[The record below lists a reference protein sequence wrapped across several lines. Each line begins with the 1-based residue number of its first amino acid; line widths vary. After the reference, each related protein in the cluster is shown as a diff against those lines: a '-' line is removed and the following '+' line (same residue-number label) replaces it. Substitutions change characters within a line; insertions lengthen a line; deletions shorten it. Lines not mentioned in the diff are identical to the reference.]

1 MTLRSLDSLFNP
13 SSIALVGASKTPG
26 TVGYVLARNLMSA
39 GFDGPIMPVNPKH
52 RAIGGVLTWPNVA
65 SLPVTPELAVVST
78 PADSVPGV
86 VADLREKGTKAAI
99 VVTAGFGEGG
109 DRTGLSRAA
118 ALQKAAGDV
127 RIVGPN
133 VLGVMVPGIG
143 LNAGFAGRTPL
154 AGDLAFVAQSGAV
167 LASVLDWATARGIG
181 FSHMVS
187 LGDMLDVD
195 FGDMLDY
202 LGRDPRVR
210 AILLYIEAI
219 KDVRKFMSAARAA
232 ARMKPVV
239 VVKGGRQPEGARA
252 ASSHTGALAGSDAV
266 YDAAFRRAGML
277 RVTDMAELF
286 DAVETL
292 SRAPRISGERLA
304 ILTNGGGMGVL
315 ATDGLIDEGG
325 TLAALSDETIAS
337 LDAALPP
344 TWSHGNPVDIIG
356 DAPAGRYGAAMEAL
370 LADDGVDAILVLN
383 TPTAVADSTVA
394 AEAVVGTLAE
404 HHPPVLACWLGAE
417 SVAARKLFATRG
429 VPTYDTP
436 GEAVRSF
443 MHMVRYRG
451 NQKLLM
457 QVPPS
462 VPQDFEPDTQA
473 VRAMIDGALGVGRD
487 WLTEPEAKA
496 VLRAYG
502 IPVVDTAI
510 AATPEE
516 AAKAAADMPGPYVV
530 KILSR
535 DIVHKSDIGGVALDL
550 DTPEEV
556 AAATRGILARA
567 RDRAPDATI
576 DGVVV
581 QRMVRR
587 PAAYELIAGVSED
600 PQFGPVLLFGQGG
613 HGVEEIGDT
622 AMALPPLNSLLARSL
637 IERTRIY
644 RLLRG
649 YRDRPPVALDAI
661 ILTLI
666 QTAQLATDF
675 AEIVELDINP
685 LLADPDGVIALD
697 ARIRIAPAE
706 GPAQARLAIRPYPRE
721 MEGHVHLRDGTE
733 IAVRPIQPEDAPALH
748 EMVSRAAAEDL
759 RLRFFQPMRRLP
771 EQLAAR
777 LTQIDYDREMAFVS
791 LDPADG
797 AITGVGRLMADP
809 DLREAEYAI
818 IVRTD
823 WKGRGLG
830 YALMNRIITFATE
843 RGIETI
849 YGEVLRENE
858 PMLRMA
864 KELGFTVAA
873 NPDEPGVIDVRRSI

>member
-109 DRTGLSRAA
+109 DRTGISRAA

-292 SRAPRISGERLA
+292 SRAPRISGERMA
-304 ILTNGGGMGVL
+304 ILTNGGGMGVRHGRVGDRRADRRRRNPGGVVGRNHRL
-315 ATDGLIDEGG
+315 AGCRP
-325 TLAALSDETIAS
+325 AADLE
-337 LDAALPP
+337 PRQP
-344 TWSHGNPVDIIG
+344 GRHHRRR
-356 DAPAGRYGAAMEAL
+356 AGRVVQGRDGGAARRQRDRRDPGVEHANGRGRQHGRRRGGGRDACRAPSPGAGL
-370 LADDGVDAILVLN
+370 L
-383 TPTAVADSTVA
+383 
-394 AEAVVGTLAE
+394 VGRRIGRRA
-404 HHPPVLACWLGAE
+404 
-417 SVAARKLFATRG
+417 
-429 VPTYDTP
+429 
-436 GEAVRSF
+436 
-443 MHMVRYRG
+443 
-451 NQKLLM
+451 
-457 QVPPS
+457 
-462 VPQDFEPDTQA
+462 QA
-473 VRAMIDGALGVGRD
+473 VRHARRANLRHAGRSRAV
-487 WLTEPEAKA
+487 LHAYGPVSREPEATDAGSA
-496 VLRAYG
+496 VG
-502 IPVVDTAI
+502 
-510 AATPEE
+510 AA
-516 AAKAAADMPGPYVV
+516 
-530 KILSR
+530 
-535 DIVHKSDIGGVALDL
+535 
-550 DTPEEV
+550 
-556 AAATRGILARA
+556 
-567 RDRAPDATI
+567 
-576 DGVVV
+576 
-581 QRMVRR
+581 
-587 PAAYELIAGVSED
+587 
-600 PQFGPVLLFGQGG
+600 
-613 HGVEEIGDT
+613 
-622 AMALPPLNSLLARSL
+622 
-637 IERTRIY
+637 
-644 RLLRG
+644 
-649 YRDRPPVALDAI
+649 
-661 ILTLI
+661 
-666 QTAQLATDF
+666 
-675 AEIVELDINP
+675 
-685 LLADPDGVIALD
+685 
-697 ARIRIAPAE
+697 
-706 GPAQARLAIRPYPRE
+706 
-721 MEGHVHLRDGTE
+721 
-733 IAVRPIQPEDAPALH
+733 
-748 EMVSRAAAEDL
+748 
-759 RLRFFQPMRRLP
+759 
-771 EQLAAR
+771 
-777 LTQIDYDREMAFVS
+777 
-791 LDPADG
+791 
-797 AITGVGRLMADP
+797 
-809 DLREAEYAI
+809 
-818 IVRTD
+818 
-823 WKGRGLG
+823 
-830 YALMNRIITFATE
+830 
-843 RGIETI
+843 
-849 YGEVLRENE
+849 
-858 PMLRMA
+858 
-864 KELGFTVAA
+864 
-873 NPDEPGVIDVRRSI
+873 

>member
-109 DRTGLSRAA
+109 DRTGISRAA

-292 SRAPRISGERLA
+292 SRAPRISGERMA

-344 TWSHGNPVDIIG
+344 TWSRGNPVDIIG
-356 DAPAGRYGAAMEAL
+356 DAPAERYRAGMEAL
-370 LADDGVDAILVLN
+370 LDDKGIDAILVLN
-383 TPTAVADSTVA
+383 TPTAVADSMVA

-404 HHPPVLACWLGAE
+404 RHPPVLACWLGAE

-462 VPQDFEPDTQA
+462 VPHDFEPDTQA
-473 VRAMIDGALGVGRD
+473 VRAMIDVALGAGRD
-487 WLTEPEAKA
+487 WLTEPEAKS

-556 AAATRGILARA
+556 SAATRAILARA

-576 DGVVV
+576 EGVVV
-581 QRMVRR
+581 QQMVRR

-649 YRDRPPVALDAI
+649 YRDRPPAALDAI
-661 ILTLI
+661 VLTLI

-675 AEIVELDINP
+675 AEIVELDVNP

-748 EMVSRAAAEDL
+748 EMVSRADAEDL

-818 IVRTD
+818 IVLTD

-843 RGIETI
+843 RGIQTI
-849 YGEVLRENE
+849 HGEVLRENE

-864 KELGFTVAA
+864 RELGFKAA
-873 NPDEPGVIDVRRSI
+873 PNPDEPGVIDVRRKI

>member
-109 DRTGLSRAA
+109 DRTGISRAA

-706 GPAQARLAIRPYPRE
+706 GPAQARLAIRPNPRE

>member
-1 MTLRSLDSLFNP
+1 
-13 SSIALVGASKTPG
+13 
-26 TVGYVLARNLMSA
+26 
-39 GFDGPIMPVNPKH
+39 
-52 RAIGGVLTWPNVA
+52 
-65 SLPVTPELAVVST
+65 
-78 PADSVPGV
+78 
-86 VADLREKGTKAAI
+86 
-99 VVTAGFGEGG
+99 
-109 DRTGLSRAA
+109 
-118 ALQKAAGDV
+118 
-127 RIVGPN
+127 
-133 VLGVMVPGIG
+133 
-143 LNAGFAGRTPL
+143 
-154 AGDLAFVAQSGAV
+154 
-167 LASVLDWATARGIG
+167 
-181 FSHMVS
+181 
-187 LGDMLDVD
+187 MLDVD

>member
-1 MTLRSLDSLFNP
+1 MTVRSLESLFNP
-13 SSIALVGASKTPG
+13 SSIALIGASKTPG

-52 RAIGGVLTWPNVA
+52 RAIGGVLTWPNVG
-65 SLPVTPELAVVST
+65 SLPVTPELAVIST
-78 PADSVPGV
+78 PADVVPGI
-86 VADLREKGTKAAI
+86 VADLRNRGTKAAI

-109 DRTGLSRAA
+109 DRDGLSLAG
-118 ALQKAAGDV
+118 ALREAAGDM

-143 LNAGFAGRTPL
+143 LNAGFAGRTSL
-154 AGDLAFVAQSGAV
+154 VGDLAFVAQSGAV

-202 LGRDPRVR
+202 LGRDPHVR
-210 AILLYIEAI
+210 AILLYIEAV
-219 KDVRKFMSAARAA
+219 KDARKFMSAARAA

-252 ASSHTGALAGSDAV
+252 ATSHTGALAGSDAV

-292 SRAPRISGERLA
+292 SRAPRIGGERLA
-304 ILTNGGGMGVL
+304 IITNGGGMGVL

-325 TLAALSDETIAS
+325 TLAALSDETIAR
-337 LDAALPP
+337 LGAALPP

-356 DAPAGRYGAAMEAL
+356 DAPAERYKAGMEAL
-370 LADDGVDAILVLN
+370 LADPGIDAILVLN
-383 TPTAVADSTVA
+383 TPTAVADSLVA
-394 AEAVVGTLAE
+394 AEAVIATLGKR
-404 HHPPVLACWLGAE
+404 HLPVLACWLGAE
-417 SVAARKLFATRG
+417 SAAARNLFATRG

-436 GEAVRSF
+436 GEAVRSL
-443 MHMVRYRG
+443 MHMVRYRR

-457 QVPPS
+457 QVPSS
-462 VPQDFEPDTQA
+462 VPHDFEPDTQA
-473 VRAMIDGALGVGRD
+473 VRAMVDTALAAGRD
-487 WLTEPEAKA
+487 WLSEPEAKS

-502 IPVVDTAI
+502 VPVAETAI
-510 AATPEE
+510 AATPEA

-530 KILSR
+530 KILAR

-550 DTPEEV
+550 DTPEAV
-556 AAATRGILARA
+556 ATATRTILARA
-567 RDRAPDATI
+567 RERAPDAVVE
-576 DGVVV
+576 GVAV
-581 QRMVRR
+581 QQMVRR
-587 PAAYELIAGVSED
+587 PAAYELIVGVSED
-600 PQFGPVLLFGQGG
+600 PQFGPVLLFGHGG
-613 HGVEEIGDT
+613 HAVEEIDDT
-622 AMALPPLNSLLARSL
+622 AMALPPLNTLLARSL

-649 YRDRPPVALDAI
+649 YRDRPPAALDTI
-661 ILTLI
+661 VLTLI
-666 QTAQLATDF
+666 QVAQLVTDF
-675 AEIVELDINP
+675 AEIAELDINP
-685 LLADPDGVIALD
+685 LLADADGVIALD
-697 ARIRIAPAE
+697 ARIRIAAAQ

-721 MEGHVHLRDGTE
+721 MEGHVHLRDGSE
-733 IAVRPIQPEDAPALH
+733 IAIRPIQPEDAPALH

-797 AITGVGRLMADP
+797 AITGVGRLMAGP

-830 YALMNRIITFATE
+830 YALMNRIIAFAEE
-843 RGIETI
+843 RGIQTI

-864 KELGFTVAA
+864 KDLGFRASPA
-873 NPDEPGVIDVRRSI
+873 PGEPGVIEVRRDM

>member
-1 MTLRSLDSLFNP
+1 MTLRSLESLFNP
-13 SSIALVGASKTPG
+13 SSIALIGASKTPG

-52 RAIGGVLTWPNVA
+52 RSIGGVLTWPDVE
-65 SLPVTPELAVVST
+65 SLPVTPELAVIST
-78 PADSVPGV
+78 PRDVVPAIL
-86 VADLREKGTKAAI
+86 ADLRARGTKVAI

-109 DRTGLSRAA
+109 DRSGLLLAD
-118 ALQKAAGDV
+118 ALREAAGDM

-133 VLGVMVPGIG
+133 VLGVMVPAIG
-143 LNAGFAGRTPL
+143 FNAGFAAKQPL

-187 LGDMLDVD
+187 LGDMQDVD

-202 LGRDPRVR
+202 LGRDPHVR

-219 KDVRKFMSAARAA
+219 KDARKFMSAARAA

-252 ASSHTGALAGSDAV
+252 ARSHTGAMAGSDAV

-277 RVTDMAELF
+277 RATDMAELF

-292 SRAPRISGERLA
+292 SRAPRIVGERLA
-304 ILTNGGGMGVL
+304 IITNGGGMGVL

-325 TLAALSDETIAS
+325 TLAALSDETVGR
-337 LDAALPP
+337 LDAVLPP
-344 TWSHGNPVDIIG
+344 TWSRGNPVDIIG
-356 DAPAGRYGAAMEAL
+356 DAPAERYRAGMEAL
-370 LADDGVDAILVLN
+370 LADDEVDAILVLN
-383 TPTAVADSTVA
+383 TPTAVADSMVA
-394 AEAVVGTLAE
+394 AEAVVGTLGE
-404 HHPPVLACWLGAE
+404 RHRPVLASWLGAE

-443 MHMVRYRG
+443 MHMVRYRR
-451 NQKLLM
+451 NQKMLM

-462 VPQDFEPDTQA
+462 VPQDFEPDSQA
-473 VRAMIDGALGVGRD
+473 VRAMIDTVLGAGRD

-502 IPVVDTAI
+502 VPVTDAVI

-550 DTPEEV
+550 DTPEAV
-556 AAATRGILARA
+556 GAATRTLLARA
-567 RDRAPDATI
+567 GERAPDAVI
-576 DGVVV
+576 DGVAV
-581 QRMVRR
+581 QQMIRR
-587 PAAYELIAGVSED
+587 PAAYELIVGVSED

-613 HGVEEIGDT
+613 HAVEEIGDT

-649 YRDRPPVALDAI
+649 YRDYPPVALDAVV
-661 ILTLI
+661 LTLI
-666 QTAQLATDF
+666 QVAQLATDF

-697 ARIRIAPAE
+697 ARIRITPAP
-706 GPAQARLAIRPYPRE
+706 GPAHARLAIRPYPQE
-721 MEGHVHLRDGTE
+721 MEGHVHLRDGAE
-733 IAVRPIQPEDAPALH
+733 VAVRPIQPEDAPALH

-777 LTQIDYDREMAFVS
+777 LTQIDYDREMAFIS

-797 AITGVGRLMADP
+797 TITGVGRLMADP
-809 DLREAEYAI
+809 DLSEAEYAI

-830 YALMNRIITFATE
+830 YALMNRIIAFAEE
-843 RGIETI
+843 RGIGTVH
-849 YGEVLRENE
+849 GEVLRENE

-864 KELGFTVAA
+864 KDLGFTAVP
-873 NPDEPGVIDVRRSI
+873 NPDEMGIIDVRRKV